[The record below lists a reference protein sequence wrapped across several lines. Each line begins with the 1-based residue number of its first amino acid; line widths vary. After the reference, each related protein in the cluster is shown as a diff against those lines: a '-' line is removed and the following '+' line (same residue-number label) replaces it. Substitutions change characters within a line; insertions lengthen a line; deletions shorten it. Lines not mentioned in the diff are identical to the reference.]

1 LVDFFNLEEVTYKP
15 IHILDN
21 IIEGKIHSK
30 LIRMEDQIMKKRFAQ
45 FMVVMIIA
53 AMLLAACAQDTGPA
67 EVEETKEDV
76 DTITTTTRGRD
87 GTLNIILWQAVST
100 LNPYLSGGTKDI
112 YGASLILE
120 PMAAYDPDGNMVAYL
135 AEEIPSIE
143 NGGVS
148 EDLTSITWKLKDG
161 ILWSDGTPVTADDV
175 VFTGWYCLDPDM
187 GCNALS
193 AYGDVENIEALDN
206 LTVKVTFSVP
216 KPFPYGPFVGNE
228 GGPILQEAQFED
240 CMGIKAQECTEQNFG
255 PIGTGPF
262 MVDEF
267 RANDV
272 VTYKVNPNYRDPDKP
287 YFSNVVIKGGGDASS
302 AARAV
307 LETGEA
313 DYAWNLQVEPEIL
326 TAMEAAGYGKV
337 IAGFGTGVERLMINM
352 TNPDPTL
359 GDLRSIYEDADGDDK
374 ADNPHPFLTDPAV
387 CKALS
392 MAIDRQTLVDVGYGF
407 AGKATCNVLSG
418 PTIYASTAN
427 DDCLTQDVAGAKQ
440 LLDDA
445 GWLPGADGIREKDG
459 VRLSILY
466 QTSTN
471 SVRQGNQ
478 ALIKQMWEEIGV
490 ETELRNIDSGVFFG
504 GDPASPDT
512 YGKFYAD
519 IEMYTNSFS
528 GTDPEDY
535 MGNWT
540 CEEISGP
547 DNQWLGNNI
556 PRWCNRDYED
566 LVAEMAATADRDERI
581 RIAKEMN
588 DLLVQNCV
596 MIPLIHRGDVS
607 GIANT
612 LKMGGWD
619 VVNSWD
625 SEFWNIADW
634 ERVE

>member
-1 LVDFFNLEEVTYKP
+1 
-15 IHILDN
+15 
-21 IIEGKIHSK
+21 
-30 LIRMEDQIMKKRFAQ
+30 MKKRLAQ
-45 FMVVMIIA
+45 LFGVMIIA
-53 AMLLAACAQDTGPA
+53 ALLLVACAPDTP
-67 EVEETKEDV
+67 VVDDVEDV
-76 DTITTTTRGRD
+76 ATKAVDTVTSTRGRD
-87 GTLNIILWQAVST
+87 GTVNIILWQAAST
-100 LNPYLSGGTKDI
+100 LNAFLSGGTKDI
-112 YGASLILE
+112 YAASLITE
-120 PMAAYDPDGNMVAYL
+120 PLAKYDPDGNMIPWLVD
-135 AEEIPSIE
+135 EIPTE
-143 NGGVS
+143 ANGGVAA
-148 EDLTSITWKLKDG
+148 DLTSITWILKDD
-161 ILWSDGTPVTADDV
+161 ILWSDGTPFTAHDV
-175 VFTGWYCLDPDM
+175 VFTGEYCLDPDM

-193 AYGDVENIEALDN
+193 QFGDVESIVAVDD
-206 LTVKVTFSVP
+206 LTVKITFSVP
-216 KPFPYGPFVGNE
+216 KPFPYGPFVGAE
-228 GGPILQEAQFED
+228 CPLIQKAQFED
-240 CMGIKAQECTEQNFG
+240 CMGVKAQECTEENFA
-255 PIGTGPF
+255 PVGTGPF
-262 MVDEF
+262 VVDEF

-272 VTYKVNPNYRDPDKP
+272 VTYKANENYYDSDKP
-287 YFSNVVIKGGGDASS
+287 FFSNVVIKGGGDASS

-326 TAMEAAGYGKV
+326 ATMEAAGYGTV

-352 TNPDPTL
+352 TNPDSTL
-359 GDLRSIYEDADGDDK
+359 GDLRSVYEDADGDDV

-387 CKALS
+387 CNALS

-418 PTIYASTAN
+418 PTVYASTAN
-427 DDCLTQDVAGAKQ
+427 DDCLTQDVDGAKA
-440 LLDDA
+440 LLDAA

-478 ALIKQMWEEIGV
+478 ALVKQMWEAIGV

-540 CEEISGP
+540 CDEISGP

-556 PRWCNRDYED
+556 PRWCNRDYEA
-566 LVAEMAATADRDERI
+566 LVAQMAGTSAFDDRVAM
-581 RIAKEMN
+581 AKQMN
-588 DLLVQNCV
+588 DLLVENCV

-612 LKMGGWD
+612 LDMGGWET
-619 VVNSWD
+619 VNSWD
-625 SEFWNIADW
+625 SEFWNIESW
-634 ERVE
+634 QRVE